1 MIRKITLSIQLGI
14 LLLATL
20 GFSQNNTDVQYRFS
34 PSMDYKISKKLKI
47 AFNYRYDL
55 FKDLNAFKS
64 NSFQFATEYELTKKI
79 ELETGYRFTTSF
91 MEDTHRIF
99 LGLKYSH
106 KLKDFTLS
114 FATKYQFSTGSFDQ
128 DYMQYYKNPSN
139 MFREKFSIEYNV
151 PHSKAS
157 IYLSPEIFLKYKNE
171 SIDFNR
177 MRYTIGCDYKLKYGN
192 TFGISMFYDDK
203 VNPQKADRI
212 VFSTK
217 YNLSI
222 DALIKKIKKNKT
234 KAKKQL
240 L

>member
-55 FKDLNAFKS
+55 FKDLDAFKS

-91 MEDTHRIF
+91 IEDTHRIF

-128 DYMQYYKNPSN
+128 DYMQFYKNPSN

-203 VNPQKADRI
+203 INPQKADRV

-222 DALIKKIKKNKT
+222 DALIKKLKKNKT
-234 KAKKQL
+234 KAKKKL

>member
-55 FKDLNAFKS
+55 FKDLDAFKS

-91 MEDTHRIF
+91 IEDTHRIF

-139 MFREKFSIEYNV
+139 MFREKLSIEYNV

-203 VNPQKADRI
+203 INPQKADRV

-234 KAKKQL
+234 KAKKKL

>member
-55 FKDLNAFKS
+55 FKDLDAFKS

-91 MEDTHRIF
+91 IEDTHRIF

-128 DYMQYYKNPSN
+128 DYMQFYKNPSN

-203 VNPQKADRI
+203 INPQKADRV

-234 KAKKQL
+234 KAKKKL

>member
-55 FKDLNAFKS
+55 FKDLDAFKS

-91 MEDTHRIF
+91 IEDTHRIF

-139 MFREKFSIEYNV
+139 MFREKIIIEYNV
-151 PHSKAS
+151 PHSKATL
-157 IYLSPEIFLKYKNE
+157 YFSPELFLKYKNE

-177 MRYTIGCDYKLKYGN
+177 MRYTIGGDYKLKYGN

-203 VNPQKADRI
+203 VNPQKADRV

-234 KAKKQL
+234 KAKKKL

>member
-1 MIRKITLSIQLGI
+1 MIRKITLSITFGI
-14 LLLATL
+14 LLISIL
-20 GFSQNNTDVQYRFS
+20 GFGQNNTDIQYRFS
-34 PSMDYKISKKLKI
+34 PSMDYKINKKLKI
-47 AFNYRYDL
+47 AFNYRYNL
-55 FKDLNAFKS
+55 YKDLEAFKS
-64 NSFQFATEYELTKKI
+64 NSFQFASEYELTKKI

-91 MEDTHRIF
+91 IEDTHRIF

-171 SIDFNR
+171 SININR

-203 VNPQKADRI
+203 INPQKADRV

-222 DALIKKIKKNKT
+222 DALIKKINKT
-234 KAKKQL
+234 KVKKKL

>member
-1 MIRKITLSIQLGI
+1 MTRKITLSIQFGI
-14 LLLATL
+14 LLLSSL
-20 GFSQNNTDVQYRFS
+20 VFSQNNTDVQYRFS

-47 AFNYRYDL
+47 GFNYRYDL
-55 FKDLNAFKS
+55 YKDFDAFKS
-64 NSFQFATEYELTKKI
+64 NSFQFTTEYELTKKI

-91 MEDTHRIF
+91 LEDNHRIF
-99 LGLKYSH
+99 LALKYNH
-106 KLKDFTLS
+106 KLKDITLS
-114 FATKYQFSTGSFDQ
+114 FATKYQFTTGSFDQ

-171 SIDFNR
+171 SININR

-203 VNPQKADRI
+203 INPQKADRV

-222 DALIKKIKKNKT
+222 DALMKKLKKNKS
-234 KAKKQL
+234 KSNKKTV
-240 L
+240 

>member
-55 FKDLNAFKS
+55 FKDLDAFKS

-91 MEDTHRIF
+91 IEDTHRIF

-114 FATKYQFSTGSFDQ
+114 FATKYQFTTGSFDQ

-139 MFREKFSIEYNV
+139 MFREKLSIEYNV

-222 DALIKKIKKNKT
+222 DALIKKLKKNKT
-234 KAKKQL
+234 KAKKKL

>member
-20 GFSQNNTDVQYRFS
+20 GFSQINTDVQYRFS
-34 PSMDYKISKKLKI
+34 PSMDYKINKKLKI

-55 FKDLNAFKS
+55 FKDLDAFKS

-91 MEDTHRIF
+91 IEDTHRIF

-139 MFREKFSIEYNV
+139 MFREKISIEYNV
-151 PHSKAS
+151 PHSKMS
-157 IYLSPEIFLKYKNE
+157 LYFSPELFLKYKNE
-171 SIDFNR
+171 RVDFNR
-177 MRYTIGCDYKLKYGN
+177 MRYTIGGDYKLKYGN
-192 TFGISMFYDDK
+192 TLGISMFYDDK
-203 VNPQKADRI
+203 VNPLKADRV

-222 DALIKKIKKNKT
+222 DALIKRIKKNKT
-234 KAKKQL
+234 KIKKKL

>member
-55 FKDLNAFKS
+55 FKDLDAFKS

-91 MEDTHRIF
+91 IEDTHRIF

-139 MFREKFSIEYNV
+139 MFREKLSIEYNV

-203 VNPQKADRI
+203 VNPQKADRV

-234 KAKKQL
+234 KAKKKL